1 MKEKILRA
9 LREHAGDFVSGA
21 FLCNQFGVSRQAV
34 WKNITALRENGYGIE
49 SVPNKGYR
57 LLGSPSG
64 LYAPDILSRLPE
76 NCLCRKVECFDLV
89 DSTNTKAKQ
98 LAELGG
104 EEGTLVVAEAQ
115 TAGKGRRGRNWASE
129 PGVGIWMT
137 LILRPSLSPAKVSGI
152 TLLTALALTKAIQE
166 LYGVRAEIK
175 WPNDVILA
183 KKKICGILTEMSSEE
198 NYVNYVVTGIGINA
212 NTTSFPKEIEKTATS
227 IFQQT
232 GKKVDRSE
240 LIASMIRI
248 LCSDYGRF
256 VKEQDLSSFVEE
268 YNDVLANRDKEVCV
282 YYGMVEQ
289 SSPEN
294 TERGVAKGIDH
305 DGALLVEIDGRIK
318 RIMSGEVS
326 VRGVYGYV

>member
-76 NCLCRKVECFDLV
+76 NCLCRNVDCCDQV

-183 KKKICGILTEMSSEE
+183 KKKICGILTEMSS
-198 NYVNYVVTGIGINA
+198 
-212 NTTSFPKEIEKTATS
+212 
-227 IFQQT
+227 
-232 GKKVDRSE
+232 GK
-240 LIASMIRI
+240 
-248 LCSDYGRF
+248 
-256 VKEQDLSSFVEE
+256 
-268 YNDVLANRDKEVCV
+268 
-282 YYGMVEQ
+282 
-289 SSPEN
+289 
-294 TERGVAKGIDH
+294 
-305 DGALLVEIDGRIK
+305 
-318 RIMSGEVS
+318 IMSIMWSQGLGLMQIQPLFQKKLRRQQLLFSSRQEKK
-326 VRGVYGYV
+326 